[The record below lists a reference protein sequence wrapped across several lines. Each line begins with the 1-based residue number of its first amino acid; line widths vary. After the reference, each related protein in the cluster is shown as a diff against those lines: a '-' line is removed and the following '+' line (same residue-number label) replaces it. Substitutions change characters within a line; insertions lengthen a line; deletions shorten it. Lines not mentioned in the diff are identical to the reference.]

1 MSVKCARGVSA
12 HHVDYTTLTRALVEA
27 YSCKQV
33 KSDKKLYK
41 LLENTYV
48 NDPAPPS
55 QFGNM
60 DVPSTRKTLYLLIST
75 LNQAFPDH
83 DFTQVRPDEFVKE
96 SSSSLVVNRL
106 SNMLVRMKDGNS
118 RSFGYYPSSTPN
130 AVLGTSADS
139 FQSNQ
144 SMSDHD
150 NEYYDHHQS
159 HIIAQNTVRRMQSGG
174 SVTMQGFKAIL
185 DDVVQINDCDV
196 FSYSPDAI
204 SDPHSTFDDY
214 DDDEMSSV
222 GGNEDTHFDLDM
234 DEIDNKHKPSLSSL
248 STIPSYIIDEDK
260 REPSPSLSVKSAGQ
274 STVGDSGSGLLWSTH
289 YFFYNKKLKRILFL
303 TIWSRKSGIYSSQG
317 PHHLPISDNNPLWLS
332 SSLPPPVKLED
343 DYDDFMFS
351 SSVPSKGTRR
361 RTTRTTTRK
370 TKATAGGA
378 GGSKP
383 VQVPKNKRR
392 AANAGVSKS
401 TKLLSSAKKSRK

>member
-1 MSVKCARGVSA
+1 MNVKCVQEVSI
-12 HHVDYTTLTRALVEA
+12 TLSTAVLSKLEA

-48 NDPAPPS
+48 NDPPPLT

-83 DFTQVRPDEFVKE
+83 DFTQLRPDEFVKE
-96 SSSSLVVNRL
+96 PSSSLVVNRL

-118 RSFGYYPSSTPN
+118 RSYGYYPSSTPT
-130 AVLGTSADS
+130 AALGSSADS
-139 FQSNQ
+139 FHSNH

-150 NEYYDHHQS
+150 NDYYDHHQS
-159 HIIAQNTVRRMQSGG
+159 HLIAQNTVRRVQSGG

-185 DDVVQINDCDV
+185 DDVIQIKDCDV
-196 FSYSPDAI
+196 FSYSPDAS

-214 DDDEMSSV
+214 DDDDMSSI

-234 DEIDNKHKPSLSSL
+234 EEIDSNHGNSLSS
-248 STIPSYIIDEDK
+248 IPPYLLDQDK
-260 REPSPSLSVKSAGQ
+260 REPSPSLSVKSTGQ

-289 YFFYNKKLKRILFL
+289 YFFYNKKLKRMVFL
-303 TIWSRKSGIYSSQG
+303 TIWSRKSGIYSQG
-317 PHHLPISDNNPLWLS
+317 PHHLPISDANPFWLS
-332 SSLPPPVKLED
+332 NSLPPPVKLED
-343 DYDDFMFS
+343 EYDDLMLS
-351 SSVPSKGTRR
+351 SSAPSKPTRR
-361 RTTRTTTRK
+361 STRTTTRK
-370 TKATAGGA
+370 TKASAGGA

-401 TKLLSSAKKSRK
+401 TKLLSNAKKSRK

>member
-1 MSVKCARGVSA
+1 MR
-12 HHVDYTTLTRALVEA
+12 HRPVEA

-48 NDPAPPS
+48 NDPPPET

-83 DFTQVRPDEFVKE
+83 DFTQVHPDEFVKE
-96 SSSSLVVNRL
+96 PSSSMVVNRL
-106 SNMLVRMKDGNS
+106 SNLLVRMKDGNS
-118 RSFGYYPSSTPN
+118 RSYGYYPTSTPT
-130 AVLGTSADS
+130 AALGTSADS

-150 NEYYDHHQS
+150 NDYYDHHQS
-159 HIIAQNTVRRMQSGG
+159 HLIAQNTVRRMQSGG

-196 FSYSPDAI
+196 FSYSPDAS

-234 DEIDNKHKPSLSSL
+234 EEIDNKQGNSLSS
-248 STIPSYIIDEDK
+248 IPSYIIDEDK
-260 REPSPSLSVKSAGQ
+260 REPSPSLSVKSTGQ

-289 YFFYNKKLKRILFL
+289 YFFYNKKLKRIVFL
-303 TIWSRKSGIYSSQG
+303 TIWSRKSGIYSQG
-317 PHHLPISDNNPLWLS
+317 PHHLPISDTNPFWLS

-343 DYDDFMFS
+343 DYEDLMFS
-351 SSVPSKGTRR
+351 SSVPSKTTR

-370 TKATAGGA
+370 TKASAGGA

-401 TKLLSSAKKSRK
+401 TKLLSNAKKSRK